1 MKLVNSW
8 TSTRKQRDKFEFTL
22 RMGRLTVFEI
32 STDISSNATRLIFL
46 NIGIQS

>member
-22 RMGRLTVFEI
+22 RMGRLTVFEN
-32 STDISSNATRLIFL
+32 STDISAIETRLIFL

>member
-8 TSTRKQRDKFEFTL
+8 TSTRKQKDKFEFTL
-22 RMGRLTVFEI
+22 RIGRVTVFEI
-32 STDISSNATRLIFL
+32 STDITSKTKRLIFL